1 MYSPQLAHSSF
12 VIILFMPI
20 WSLEYAKEWE
30 VNVFSL
36 RMSKQII
43 LQDVVI
49 SFFLVTKIP

>member
-1 MYSPQLAHSSF
+1 
-12 VIILFMPI
+12 MPI